1 MSDPYYPAVEGERS
15 KIVRMPQVG
24 QRVLLVD
31 DNLDSSEP
39 LSLLLQAKGH
49 DTRVAVAGA
58 EAITLADEFHPHCV
72 VLDLG
77 LPGMDGFEVAR
88 RLRERPYGA
97 ELTLVALTGWA
108 GKDVRTKAAEA
119 GFDYHLV
126 KPVDWEELEHIV
138 TAVGGPPPLR

>member
-1 MSDPYYPAVEGERS
+1 
-15 KIVRMPQVG
+15 MPETR

-31 DNLDSSEP
+31 DNTDSTEP

-49 DTRVAVAGA
+49 ETRVAVEGA
-58 EAITLADEFHPHCV
+58 EAITVADEFKPHCV

-77 LPGMDGFEVAR
+77 LPGMDGYEVAR
-88 RLRERPYGA
+88 RLRERPYGS

-108 GKDVRTKAAEA
+108 GKDVRAKAAEA

-126 KPVDWEELEHIV
+126 KPVNWEELEHIV
-138 TAVGGPPPLR
+138 TEEGAQSRLR

>member
-1 MSDPYYPAVEGERS
+1 
-15 KIVRMPQVG
+15 MPETR

-31 DNLDSSEP
+31 DNADSTEP

-49 DTRVAVAGA
+49 ETRVAVAGA
-58 EAITLADEFHPHCV
+58 EAITVADDFRPNCV

-77 LPGMDGFEVAR
+77 LPGMDGYEVAR

-97 ELTLVALTGWA
+97 SLTLVALTGWA
-108 GKDVRTKAAEA
+108 GKDVRVKAAEA

-138 TAVGGPPPLR
+138 TAEGAQSRLQ